1 MFNPDTNTPVSVY
14 MPSLEAAARSLKVE
28 LIITHV
34 HSVVEMETAIRDIG
48 SEPGGGLVA
57 MPDIFSVAH
66 RAPIISAAARNSV
79 PAVYTVSE
87 AARMARSP

>member
-1 MFNPDTNTPVSVY
+1 MFNPDTVPVSTF
-14 MPSLEAAARSLKVE
+14 MPSLETAARTLKVVPI
-28 LIITHV
+28 LAPV
-34 HSVVEMETAIRDIG
+34 HSDLEIETAIIALGR
-48 SEPGGGLVA
+48 EPGGGFVVMGDAFTL
-57 MPDIFSVAH
+57 AH